1 MKMALFCQ
9 IRPLIIVKVQ
19 NLLINLCKKGVIAH
33 MKVEVSKKFN
43 QIEQVSLAGEIK
55 LVPAL
60 TSQAQIG
67 WRKPEIRVLC

>member
-1 MKMALFCQ
+1 
-9 IRPLIIVKVQ
+9 
-19 NLLINLCKKGVIAH
+19 